1 MEYKIP
7 CRKQLLDHSRLICT
21 RFMLEAHFMLTHL
34 HTNLHPGA
42 SCKVSVRIGWSDGC
56 TSVQIGCSV
65 YDLLEFIQL
74 DLKL

>member
-1 MEYKIP
+1 
-7 CRKQLLDHSRLICT
+7 
-21 RFMLEAHFMLTHL
+21 MLEAHFMLTHL
-34 HTNLHPGA
+34 HTNLHPEA

-56 TSVQIGCSV
+56 ASVQIGCSV